1 MALGPLWVHLVVAPK
16 SLKERFMK
24 EMLIWG
30 AWGLLISMI
39 LDINPIDDL
48 GKFFMLWASTCAMCL
63 WYEHGKIK
71 NK

>member
-1 MALGPLWVHLVVAPK
+1 
-16 SLKERFMK
+16 MK